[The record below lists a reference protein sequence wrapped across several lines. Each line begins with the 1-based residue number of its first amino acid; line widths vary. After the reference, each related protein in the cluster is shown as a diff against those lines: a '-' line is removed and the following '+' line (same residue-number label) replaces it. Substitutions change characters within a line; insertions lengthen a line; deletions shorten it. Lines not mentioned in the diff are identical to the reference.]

1 MQKGKREQHPDP
13 TVALPSFALYRIC
26 LRDRECARATSYFR
40 PFGLGAVVRLSTV
53 AIPHPTTF
61 RNSKLGAAA
70 KPHHL
75 LLSCNLQ
82 TTSARERGEETEM
95 ENRVDGGGARTKIQ
109 FGFSWA
115 DEVER
120 EEQEQVAMQQ
130 QQPPRIEEKK
140 REQIK
145 PDPFGAARPR
155 EVVLAEKGVDW
166 RARDLEL
173 ELSAA
178 AAAPRPPRNAARVH
192 RHAASTAE
200 AASGRATGG
209 ISASACA
216 ETPARGVPLDRDAG
230 SGRAP
235 HPRRQ
240 AAAAAS
246 TPRQPTGRMN
256 ATSVS
261 RSARGG
267 GKRKFAGEGPVR
279 RARPAGDNAEQGR
292 RVFGELNVGNGCGSS
307 FCASA
312 VGNCGDNDQGGV
324 QTKGMKAA
332 AMAAAADGVPST
344 AVTATGF
351 DGSAAGQKR
360 RRGKG
365 RNGRGSGKTKK
376 QQTQLL

>member
-1 MQKGKREQHPDP
+1 MCTGHLLLSAFWVGWGCGRA
-13 TVALPSFALYRIC
+13 VLP
-26 LRDRECARATSYFR
+26 
-40 PFGLGAVVRLSTV
+40 TV
-53 AIPHPTTF
+53 AIPPLRLFPT
-61 RNSKLGAAA
+61 RPHISKLETRRTAA

-75 LLSCNLQ
+75 LRSCKP
-82 TTSARERGEETEM
+82 RGQRKGRETEM
-95 ENRVDGGGARTKIQ
+95 ENRGGGGGDAKTKIR
-109 FGFSWA
+109 FDFSWA

-120 EEQEQVAMQQ
+120 EEREQVAMQQ
-130 QQPPRIEEKK
+130 VRRMEEKK

-173 ELSAA
+173 ELAAA
-178 AAAPRPPRNAARVH
+178 AAAPRPPRSAARGH

-200 AASGRATGG
+200 ARSGRATGG

-246 TPRQPTGRMN
+246 TPRPPTGRMN

-279 RARPAGDNAEQGR
+279 RARPVGDHAEQGR
-292 RVFGELNVGNGCGSS
+292 RVFGELNVGNGCDSS
-307 FCASA
+307 FSASDA
-312 VGNCGDNDQGGV
+312 GNSCDCNPGGG
-324 QTKGMKAA
+324 QTKGMKSAA
-332 AMAAAADGVPST
+332 AAASAADGVPST
-344 AVTATGF
+344 VVTATGF

-376 QQTQLL
+376 QQTQLV